1 MVPRWKTRY
10 WLVVQLSAGTFSSV
24 TVWVMMGPLQVPLAA
39 AFDTSVAGAGQ
50 LAAAIGISWG
60 ITAPLVG
67 PISDIYGR
75 RRVALTGVTLMAAGT
90 LGSLLAGSYGTLLGC
105 RLISGVGGAMIP
117 PNSMATIADH
127 FGPAERGRPISLLIS
142 ASCLGY
148 LLGLPG
154 VTVLGNVGGWRLPF
168 AVVGACLLAL
178 LAWHL
183 YAFPR
188 GGATHH
194 PLGFS
199 AHFRAVG
206 RIPSLWFV
214 LLANVLYRAASIVVF
229 TYLVALLIQTY
240 RMNQGATALPL
251 ILVGFGP
258 LLGSLLGG
266 YFASRPQRLG
276 WAAGGLLAG
285 GIGVGCAF
293 AGDLSPWLAAASAG
307 TGVLVMTV
315 FEPISWVVTAELA
328 GESRATA
335 NGLLATSNQLGIIC
349 GGSVGGLVLA
359 LGGFQLVGLFGAAS
373 ALAAAVVVTGVGF
386 RTRASRAVQ
395 V

>member
-1 MVPRWKTRY
+1 MAPNWKSRY
-10 WLVVQLSAGTFSSV
+10 WLVAQLSAGTFSSM
-24 TVWVMMGPLQVPLAA
+24 TVWIMMGPLLVPLAA
-39 AFDTSVAGAGQ
+39 AFGTSVAGAGQ
-50 LAAAIGISWG
+50 LAAAIGVSWG

-75 RRVALTGVTLMAAGT
+75 RRVALTGVILMAAGT
-90 LGSLLAGSYGTLLGC
+90 LGSLLAGSYGILLGC
-105 RLISGVGGAMIP
+105 RLLSGVGGAMIP

-148 LLGLPG
+148 LVGLPA
-154 VTVLGNVGGWRLPF
+154 VAVLGNVGGWRLPF

-188 GGATHH
+188 GGATLN

-214 LLANVLYRAASIVVF
+214 LLANVLYRSASITIF
-229 TYLVALLIQTY
+229 TYLAAFLIQTY

-251 ILVGFGP
+251 LLVGLGP

-266 YFASRPQRLG
+266 YVASRPQRLG
-276 WAAGGLLAG
+276 WAAGGLFAG
-285 GIGVGCAF
+285 GLGLGCAF
-293 AGDLSPWLAAASAG
+293 TGDLSPWLAAASASA
-307 TGVLVMTV
+307 GVLVMTV
-315 FEPISWVVTAELA
+315 FEPVSWVVTAELA

-386 RTRASRAVQ
+386 RTRASQAVRA
-395 V
+395 